1 MRGIEGYRMS
11 KTDIYVLKADENGR
25 GERMRLEEESGKIED
40 EVKRIDAQMSGS
52 ENVRA
57 SGRVAVQ
64 YIQTFRHCRF
74 Y

>member
-1 MRGIEGYRMS
+1 MS
-11 KTDIYVLKADENGR
+11 ETDIYVLRAGENGR
-25 GERMRLEEESGKIED
+25 GECMRLEDESGKMED
-40 EVKRIDAQMSGS
+40 KVEGIGAQMSGS

-64 YIQTFRHCRF
+64 YIQTFRDCRF